1 MTERPALITYE
12 VHYQSENRPNW
23 FVLENPAYEH
33 TAPSRMHAATH
44 DFGEAQD
51 VARALLNDEP
61 YPLKPHRSPITRPV
75 NAVRVIQH
83 VSTGGEVIRYGTT
96 HPDTDPDD

>member
-1 MTERPALITYE
+1 MTIQDTHITYE

-33 TAPSRMHAATH
+33 PAPSALHAATH
-44 DFGEAQD
+44 DFGEAHD
-51 VARALLNDEP
+51 VARALLNDEL
-61 YPLKPHRSPITRPV
+61 YPLKPHRSPVTRPV
-75 NAVRVIQH
+75 NAVRVVQRI
-83 VSTGGEVIRYGTT
+83 SSGGEVIRYGTP